1 MCVKTVLTALR
12 KVWRPERKKI
22 PTVKIFRIPLFWYI
36 ISYIYFSAYFW
47 PWFCMLVFSL
57 QNFIL
62 NSFPQC
68 CIMINCRFQWL
79 YAVSLIWTVVF
90 IFFNLTI
97 PLNFLN
103 WGLKTSFCLYELY
116 LLLFTVLEVST
127 KKLKI
132 YVTLLKIIDLLLVNI
147 NNIFLWKMTYFPKQI
162 TKKNDIV

>member
-1 MCVKTVLTALR
+1 MCVKTVLTALQ

-22 PTVKIFRIPLFWYI
+22 PPIKICIIPLFWYI

-62 NSFPQC
+62 KSFPQC
-68 CIMINCRFQWL
+68 CIIINCRFQWL

-90 IFFNLTI
+90 DFFNLTI

-103 WGLKTSFCLYELY
+103 WGLKTSFCLYELH

-132 YVTLLKIIDLLLVNI
+132 CINLLKIIDLLLVNI